1 MSKYYNE
8 KYDSDEFF
16 WGKQPSSTARI
27 FLQKFPP
34 HEGQTL
40 IDIGCGEGRDS
51 IFFARNGYRVTS
63 FDFSAEG
70 IKKSIA
76 WAEELN
82 LSIDFFQADINKY
95 RLENSYDVVFTSGA
109 LHYIPQNS
117 RKEIISNYKQFTRP
131 GGVHAFMVPIDKPFV
146 PKNPQD
152 DPLEQDWLSGKILT
166 HYHDWKIE
174 FFSEEIQDD
183 GDSGY
188 KWAFNRMIAREPSR
202 LVYSKGQ

>member
-8 KYDSDEFF
+8 KYGSNELY

-34 HEGQTL
+34 YEGQTL

-51 IFFARNGYRVTS
+51 IFFARNGYQVTG
-63 FDFSAEG
+63 FDYSAEG

-82 LSIDFFQADINKY
+82 LSIDFFQADINGY
-95 RLENSYDVVFTSGA
+95 RLEKPYDVLFASGA
-109 LHYIPQNS
+109 LHYIPQHL
-117 RKEIISNYKQFTRP
+117 RKEIISNYKHFTVP
-131 GGVHAFMVPIDKPFV
+131 GGVHAFMVPIDKPFIA
-146 PKNPQD
+146 KNPQD
-152 DPLEQDWLSGKILT
+152 DPLEQDWLSGEILT
-166 HYHDWKIE
+166 YYHDWEIV

-183 GDSGY
+183 GQSGY
-188 KWAFNRMIAREPSR
+188 QWAFNRMIAREPSP
-202 LVYSKGQ
+202 

>member
-8 KYDSDEFF
+8 KYVSDEFF

-34 HEGQTL
+34 YEDQTL

-51 IFFARNGYRVTS
+51 IFFARNGYQVTG

-70 IKKSIA
+70 IRKSIA
-76 WAEELN
+76 WMEELN
-82 LSIDFFQADINKY
+82 LSIDFFQADINEY
-95 RLENSYDVVFTSGA
+95 RLDRPYDVVFASGA
-109 LHYIPQNS
+109 LHYIPQHL

-131 GGVHAFMVPIDKPFV
+131 GGVHAFMVPIDKPFI

-152 DPLEQDWLSGKILT
+152 DPLEQDWLSGEILT

-174 FFSEEIQDD
+174 FFTEEILDD
-183 GDSGY
+183 IFSEY
-188 KWAFNRMIAREPSR
+188 KFPVNRIIAMEPSNIDI
-202 LVYSKGQ
+202 

>member
-8 KYDSDEFF
+8 KYGSNELY

-34 HEGQTL
+34 HENQTL

-51 IFFARNGYRVTS
+51 IFFARNGYQVTG
-63 FDFSAEG
+63 FDYSAEG

-82 LSIDFFQADINKY
+82 LSIDFFQADINGY
-95 RLENSYDVVFTSGA
+95 RLEKPYDVLFASGA
-109 LHYIPQNS
+109 LHYIPQHL
-117 RKEIISNYKQFTRP
+117 RKEIISNYKHFTVP
-131 GGVHAFMVPIDKPFV
+131 GGVHAFMVPIDKPFIA
-146 PKNPQD
+146 KNPQD
-152 DPLEQDWLSGKILT
+152 DPLEQDWLSGEILT
-166 HYHDWKIE
+166 YYHDWEIV

-183 GDSGY
+183 GQSGY
-188 KWAFNRMIAREPSR
+188 QWAFNRMIAREPSP
-202 LVYSKGQ
+202 